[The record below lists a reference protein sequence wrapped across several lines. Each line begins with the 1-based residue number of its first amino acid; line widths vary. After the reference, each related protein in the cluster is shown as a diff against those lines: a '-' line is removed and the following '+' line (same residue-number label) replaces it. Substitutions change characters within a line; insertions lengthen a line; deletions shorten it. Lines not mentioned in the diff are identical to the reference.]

1 MKTKNPMRGLLIFY
15 FHAAF
20 GNISLSLL
28 GILAAMIVFLFTGNA
43 FFFNISAIVGLL
55 SLPLLIM
62 SSMGAQEGR
71 WERFQLT
78 MPITRG
84 ALLGM
89 QYLCLVLSLIIPVV
103 LVLATIALSI
113 PLGQGE
119 IFEDSL
125 MTGITAVLPTF
136 SMPFLLAGF
145 LFPMVT
151 TRFGKDKETGLVTF
165 AQFGAIGIVLVAP
178 WVSEWLGV
186 SFYMMGLGILAVSIL
201 IFIFSYFISRVTY
214 RKFDF

>member
-1 MKTKNPMRGLLIFY
+1 MKTKKPMRGLLIFY

-20 GNISLSLL
+20 GNTFLSLL
-28 GILAAMIVFLFTGNA
+28 AIFAAMVVFLFTGNA
-43 FFFNISAIVGLL
+43 FFFNIAALVGLL
-55 SLPLLIM
+55 SLPLLVM

-89 QYLCLVLSLIIPVV
+89 QYLCLVLSLVIPIA
-103 LVLATIALSI
+103 LLLATIALSI

-119 IFEDSL
+119 IFDNSFMEGV
-125 MTGITAVLPTF
+125 TETLPVF
-136 SMPFLLAGF
+136 AMPFLIAGL

-165 AQFGAIGIVLVAP
+165 AQFGAIGIVLTAP
-178 WVSEWLGV
+178 WVSERLGIA
-186 SFYMMGLGILAVSIL
+186 FHMMGVGVLLVSIA
-201 IFIFSYFISRVTY
+201 IFICSYFISRVTY